1 MALTKR
7 RRAQVVRGVQYG
19 IGIVVVLVFALT
31 ANWENITAAFFNVE
45 AAKAMFP
52 RIITVGLKNT
62 VIYTALGFC
71 VGLVLGLVL
80 ALMRLSSVR
89 VYRGVAIAY
98 IEFFRGLPALLVLI
112 AVGYGVPLAFP
123 GTIFDKYTSLAIGL
137 GIVASAY
144 MAETFRAGIQAVPT
158 GQVEAA
164 RSLGMSSSGTTTFVV
179 VPQAFKIILP
189 PLTNELIALTKDSS
203 LALFLGSTIAEQEL
217 TQMGRIALN
226 TSKSLT
232 PVVVAGFCY
241 LIITLPLGYL
251 SRHLERRTGGTK
263 IHTTP
268 ETTATPAEV
277 SA

>member
-7 RRAQVVRGVQYG
+7 QRARVFRGVQYG
-19 IGIVVVLVFALT
+19 IGLLIVVIFALT
-31 ANWENITAAFFNVE
+31 ANWANLKNAFFNVDV
-45 AAKAMFP
+45 ALSMFP
-52 RIITVGLKNT
+52 RIITVGLYNT
-62 VIYTALGFC
+62 VIYTALGFS

-80 ALMRLSSVR
+80 ALMRLSTVR
-89 VYRGVAIAY
+89 VYRGLAIAY

-123 GTIFDKYTSLAIGL
+123 GTIFDKYTALAIGL

-144 MAETFRAGIQAVPT
+144 MAETFRAGIQAVPA

-164 RSLGMSSSGTTTFVV
+164 RSLGLSSGRTTSFVV
-179 VPQAFKIILP
+179 IPQAFKIILP

-251 SRHLERRTGGTK
+251 SRYLERRTGGAK
-263 IHTTP
+263 ISTTP
-268 ETTATPAEV
+268 ESISVGGPA
-277 SA
+277 